1 MKPLVDDLYN
11 SAYTQPESHAGRVVF
26 ALSVILVG
34 YHVTFSRLIAPPFY
48 AADARVAAVF
58 ALAATFAFTHR
69 DADAEVSI
77 HDRQID
83 WIVGIPLVLLATAM
97 NASAAGPPARY
108 WAHRV
113 DLFSLPLFVAGIT
126 VLLFGLR
133 ALGRQRRA
141 IAFLFLA
148 WPWPY
153 HFASDHW
160 FGGVA
165 GAGAMTSFVVLGIA
179 VFAIAEG
186 HPRDLWSLLNGG
198 ATRERV
204 THAGHFRPPARGAV
218 CCAVI
223 AAVVMA
229 WLTQVSAT

>member
-11 SAYTQPESHAGRVVF
+11 SAYTQPESHTGRVVF

-48 AADARVAAVF
+48 AADARIAAFF
-58 ALAATFAFTHR
+58 ALAVIVAARHR
-69 DADAEVSI
+69 NSDAEVSI
-77 HDRQID
+77 HDRQVD

-97 NASAAGPPARY
+97 NASAAGPPTRY
-108 WAHRV
+108 WVHRV
-113 DLFSLPLFVAGIT
+113 DLFSLPIFVAGIT

-141 IAFLFLA
+141 IALLFLA

-153 HFASDHW
+153 DFAREHW

-165 GAGAMTSFVVLGIA
+165 GAGAVTSLVVLG
-179 VFAIAEG
+179 VAIFVVADG
-186 HPRDLWSLLNGG
+186 RPRDMWSELSGG
-198 ATRERV
+198 ASRERV
-204 THAGHFRPPARGAV
+204 AHAGHFRPPARGAV
-218 CCAVI
+218 CCAIV
-223 AAVVMA
+223 AALVMA
-229 WLTQVSAT
+229 WLTQVSVP